1 MTGILAEAYLHR
13 LDPFAVEFPAGWPLG
28 GLRWYGLAYLAG
40 FVVGW
45 LSVRWL
51 AATRRSVIPVAAMAD
66 VIVYVVVGVL
76 VGGRLG
82 YCVFYQ
88 PSLFVTFTSNLP
100 FWAVLAIHDGGM
112 SSHGGMFGV
121 IASCWLFA
129 WRYRVSKL
137 HLLDLMCLVSL
148 PGLFFGRLA
157 NFVNAELRGTP
168 LPLAMQSDP
177 PWWSV
182 KYPDEFPD
190 EFKDLSVKELA
201 GLGDAVTASGRS
213 EFEFQQALGR
223 LPDPEAADLVNST
236 ITRLVSEAHAGN
248 EVVITV
254 MRPLLGAHYPSQI
267 FQALTDGPILLGALV
282 LVWLRPRKPGVIGAW
297 FLMIYGALR
306 IASEFCREPD
316 PDVAPLKTPLG
327 ELSRGQVLSVL
338 MIIAGMIGLFIV
350 ARRDVEPL
358 GGLLPT
364 ARRGSRAPA

>member
-40 FVVGW
+40 FVVAW
-45 LSVRWL
+45 LSIRWL
-51 AATRRSVIPVAAMAD
+51 TATRRSVIPVAAVAD

-76 VGGRLG
+76 IGGRLG

-88 PSLFVTFTSNLP
+88 PSLFVKFTSALP

-129 WRYRVSKL
+129 VRYRISKL

-182 KYPDEFPD
+182 KYPDEIKGLP
-190 EFKDLSVKELA
+190 LQELPK
-201 GLGDAVTASGRS
+201 LGDAVTASGGS
-213 EFEFQQALGR
+213 AFDFQQALGR
-223 LPDPEAADLVNST
+223 LPDPEAHDLVNST
-236 ITRLVSEAHAGN
+236 ITRLVSEAQAGN
-248 EVVITV
+248 EGVIKV
-254 MRPLLGAHYPSQI
+254 MRPLLEAHYPSQI
-267 FQALTDGPILLGALV
+267 FQALTDGPILMGALV

-297 FLMIYGALR
+297 FLMIYGVLR
-306 IASEFCREPD
+306 IASEFYRQPD
-316 PDVAPLKTPLG
+316 QKVAALMTPLG
-327 ELSRGQVLSVL
+327 VLSRGQDLSVL

>member
-13 LDPFAVEFPAGWPLG
+13 LDPFAVKFPAGWLLD

-40 FVVGW
+40 FVLAW

-51 AATRRSVIPVAAMAD
+51 TATRRSVIPVAAVAD

-88 PSLFVTFTSNLP
+88 PCLFVKFTSDFP

-129 WRYRVSKL
+129 VRYRVSKL

-168 LPLAMQSDP
+168 LPSAMQTDP

-182 KYPDEFPD
+182 KYPDEFPG
-190 EFKDLSVKELA
+190 EFKDLSVKERA

-213 EFEFQQALGR
+213 EFDFQQALGR
-223 LPDPEAADLVNST
+223 LPDPEAQKIVDST
-236 ITRLVSEAHAGN
+236 IETLVDQAQAGN
-248 EVVITV
+248 EGVIEP
-254 MRPLLGAHYPSQI
+254 MRELLAAHYPSQI
-267 FQALTDGPILLGALV
+267 FQALTDGPILMGALV
-282 LVWLRPRKPGVIGAW
+282 LIWLRPRKPGVIGAW
-297 FLMIYGALR
+297 FLMIYGVLR
-306 IASEFCREPD
+306 IASEQYRQPD
-316 PDVAPLKTPLG
+316 LGVAMLTTLLG
-327 ELSRGQVLSVL
+327 KLSRGQVLSVL

-350 ARRDVEPL
+350 TRRDVEPL

-364 ARRGSRAPA
+364 APRGSRAPA

>member
-13 LDPFAVEFPAGWPLG
+13 LDPFAVKFPAGWPLG

-40 FVVGW
+40 FVLAW

-51 AATRRSVIPVAAMAD
+51 TATRRSAIPVSAVAD

-82 YCVFYQ
+82 YCIFYQ
-88 PSLFVTFTSNLP
+88 PSLFVKFTSDLP

-137 HLLDLMCLVSL
+137 HLLDLMCLVCL

-157 NFVNAELRGTP
+157 NFVNAELKGTP
-168 LPLAMQSDP
+168 IPSAMQSDP

-182 KYPDEFPD
+182 KYPDEIKALPV
-190 EFKDLSVKELA
+190 EDLPR
-201 GLGDAVTASGRS
+201 LGGAVTASGRS
-213 EFEFQQALGR
+213 EFDFQQALGR
-223 LPDPEAADLVNST
+223 LPDPEAQKIVDST
-236 ITRLVSEAHAGN
+236 IETLVDQAQAGN
-248 EVVITV
+248 EGVIEP
-254 MRPLLGAHYPSQI
+254 MRELLAAHYPSQI
-267 FQALTDGPILLGALV
+267 FQALTDGPILIGALV
-282 LVWLRPRKPGVIGAW
+282 LIWLRPRKPGVIGAW
-297 FLMIYGALR
+297 FLMIYGVLR
-306 IASEFCREPD
+306 IASEQYRQPD
-316 PDVAPLKTPLG
+316 PGVAMLTTLLG
-327 ELSRGQVLSVL
+327 KLSRGQVLSVL

-350 ARRDVEPL
+350 TRRDVEPL

-364 ARRGSRAPA
+364 APRGSRAPA